1 MGLTTSYIMTAMMRE
16 AERLQFMAAL
26 LESVAQAMGD
36 LTNGLHC
43 LAEGLCQ
50 ESKTL
55 DVLPPVRHFRST
67 ITSADRVHYFD
78 KTTRDQQHAIRRRW
92 RRKKRALLFW

>member
-1 MGLTTSYIMTAMMRE
+1 MTAMMRE
-16 AERLQFMAAL
+16 AERLRFMAKL
-26 LESVAQAMGD
+26 LENVAQALGD

-55 DVLPPVRHFRST
+55 DVLSPVRHFHPT
-67 ITSADRVHYFD
+67 ITLADRVHYFD

-92 RRKKRALLFW
+92 RRKKRALLF

>member
-1 MGLTTSYIMTAMMRE
+1 MGSTISYIMTAMMRE

-26 LESVAQAMGD
+26 LESVAEALGD

-50 ESKTL
+50 ESKPSMCCRLFAIFARQSDWPTGCGGSGFL
-55 DVLPPVRHFRST
+55 DSG
-67 ITSADRVHYFD
+67 IS
-78 KTTRDQQHAIRRRW
+78 
-92 RRKKRALLFW
+92 